1 MKITIPLFLLQNIAH
16 KIFVLTNY
24 LKKGKISSYL
34 VCLQKSKIYIYIY
47 SVVKAKFS
55 VLGVF
60 SVHSM

>member
-1 MKITIPLFLLQNIAH
+1 MKITIPLLLLQNISH

-34 VCLQKSKIYIYIY
+34 VSLQKSKIY

-60 SVHSM
+60 NVHNI